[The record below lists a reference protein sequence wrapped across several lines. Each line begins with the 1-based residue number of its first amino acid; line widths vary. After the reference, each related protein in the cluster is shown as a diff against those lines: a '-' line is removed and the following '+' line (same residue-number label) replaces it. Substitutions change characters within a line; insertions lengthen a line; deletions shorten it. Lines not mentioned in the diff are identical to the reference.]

1 MQAFFLGMWLATVK
15 LPRIIRYA
23 LLLCVLGFVVSVI
36 FYTLYVILTLP
47 ERVPGHVQ
55 PHHLY

>member
-47 ERVPGHVQ
+47 ERIPGHVQ

>member
-1 MQAFFLGMWLATVK
+1 MQAFFLGMWLATLK

-23 LLLCVLGFVVSVI
+23 LMLCVIGFFAAIV

-47 ERVPGHVQ
+47 ERTTGHV
-55 PHHLY
+55 HSHSLY

>member
-23 LLLCVLGFVVSVI
+23 LLLCALGFVVSVI

>member
-15 LPRIIRYA
+15 LPRIIRHA

>member
-1 MQAFFLGMWLATVK
+1 MQAFFLGMWLATLK
-15 LPRIIRYA
+15 LPRPIRYA
-23 LLLCVLGFVVSVI
+23 LILCALGFVLAVT

-47 ERVPGHVQ
+47 ERVTGHVQ

>member
-1 MQAFFLGMWLATVK
+1 MQAFFLGMWLATLK

-23 LLLCVLGFVVSVI
+23 LILCVVGFFASIV

-47 ERVPGHVQ
+47 ERVTGHVH
-55 PHHLY
+55 PHHTY

>member
-23 LLLCVLGFVVSVI
+23 LVLCVLGFVASVI